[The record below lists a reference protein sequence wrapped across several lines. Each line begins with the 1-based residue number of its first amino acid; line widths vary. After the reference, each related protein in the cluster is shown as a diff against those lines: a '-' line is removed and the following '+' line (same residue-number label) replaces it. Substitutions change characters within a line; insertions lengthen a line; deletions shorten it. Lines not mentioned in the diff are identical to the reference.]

1 MENGPTLSSVN
12 LSSSRADSI
21 GDLYHETRVY
31 IMEQNENGILIVQTG
46 NNKDNLHRHFVLLEW
61 HL

>member
-21 GDLYHETRVY
+21 GDLNHETRVF
-31 IMEQNENGILIVQTG
+31 IMEQNESGILIVQTG
-46 NNKDNLHRHFVLLEW
+46 NNKENLHRRCVLLEW